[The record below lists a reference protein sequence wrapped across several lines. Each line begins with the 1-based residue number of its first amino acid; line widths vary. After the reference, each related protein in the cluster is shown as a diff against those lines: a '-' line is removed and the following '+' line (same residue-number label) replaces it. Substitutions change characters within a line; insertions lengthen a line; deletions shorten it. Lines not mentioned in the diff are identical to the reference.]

1 MRFTISKYSRFKN
14 TSFKYI
20 GIMLVMLVS
29 SIAKL
34 DAQDTTFNVDG
45 QKFTLSDAIV
55 RNNFDYKAIL
65 QKIKEDTSFYKAFK
79 TLRTI
84 GYSSYNYIQMKDK
97 NEKVVATLN
106 SKTKQ
111 TRKDN
116 CRTMEVL
123 EEQVTGNLR
132 DASGNYNYIT
142 PSLYASLFFTKG
154 TICGETNIVKGK
166 QRTIRGSGIEKA
178 KEQLSQEVSAL
189 LQDKRVANIIN
200 NSVSKEEAQS
210 KIQQFL
216 S

>member
-1 MRFTISKYSRFKN
+1 MCFTSSKCKGFKY
-14 TSFKYI
+14 TGFKYI
-20 GIMLVMLVS
+20 GIMLVMLVF
-29 SIAKL
+29 AVKL
-34 DAQDTTFNVDG
+34 YAQDTTFNVDG

-65 QKIKEDTSFYKAFK
+65 QRIKEDTSFYKAFK

-123 EEQVTGNLR
+123 EEKVTGNLR
-132 DASGNYNYIT
+132 DALGNYNYVT

-154 TICGETNIVKGK
+154 TICV
-166 QRTIRGSGIEKA
+166 
-178 KEQLSQEVSAL
+178 
-189 LQDKRVANIIN
+189 
-200 NSVSKEEAQS
+200 
-210 KIQQFL
+210 
-216 S
+216 